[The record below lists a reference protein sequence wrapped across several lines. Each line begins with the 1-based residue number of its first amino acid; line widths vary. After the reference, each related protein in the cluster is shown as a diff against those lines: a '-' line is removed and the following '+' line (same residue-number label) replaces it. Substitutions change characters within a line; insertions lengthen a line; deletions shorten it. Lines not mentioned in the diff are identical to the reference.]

1 MNDSNPG
8 GWTTAWMRVVAIL
21 TLAADTAPPRGGDP
35 NLHSLALGAQIVASH
50 ALALLPGEVDGVL
63 EDVVI
68 DVGPAATVGDL
79 IRAANAAALRDRNGD
94 GPGGAVAVLAALDA
108 LVVEAEVVS

>member
-8 GWTTAWMRVVAIL
+8 GRTTAWMRVVAIL

-63 EDVVI
+63 EDVAI
-68 DVGPAATVGDL
+68 DVGRAATVGDL
-79 IRAANAAALRDRNGD
+79 IRAANAAAPRDRNGEC
-94 GPGGAVAVLAALDA
+94 PGGAVAVLAALDA